1 MKVGTDWY
9 WTPNNHNVG
18 LGLWV
23 SWVAGIEIMLQLFAL
38 QLSLEF
44 RPEEQ
49 EDVGVVE
56 DR

>member
-38 QLSLEF
+38 QLSLEC
-44 RPEEQ
+44 RPEEE

-56 DR
+56 AR